1 MADKRWKWMPR
12 GNDETMLSDINTIFE
27 KWAPAVG
34 DMKTNLPATS
44 EIFVRE
50 LVQNFM
56 DAGDDASAPAGL
68 PSLKFRFVTLEGES
82 LKALDS
88 ELQLSE
94 LSERWAAFKAESRN
108 QVSKMRAS
116 AMLEGDM
123 SSLRLLVVTE
133 ENTSGMYGPWD
144 RTDRVKDSRGREI
157 FNKMR
162 DALLANARDAASNQ
176 AGRGSF
182 GEGKKAIIGISK
194 ARTLLAYSAFDP
206 DTTEDSTYS
215 RLVGV
220 SYWPNHIID
229 DRKHTGLGVF
239 GDSEGSQ
246 DSDLPRPFR
255 NQDAENLVKRLA
267 IPGFN
272 PRGNGAEAL
281 RGTSYVFIDPMIT
294 PEECLEALVRNW
306 WPAIDRKAASF
317 EVFDGDK
324 KLSIEEELTKREELT
339 PFRQLLD
346 QETSIEI
353 LKDSWNLAESAAV
366 HVSNPKLDSCEGQVA
381 GALKVSIDL
390 RPGKG
395 FSQRDPDKNRSVIC
409 YVRDHMVI
417 CYTSHYRENAKDHPP
432 FVRGLFEVSVR
443 QNPISQMHLRN
454 SEPAVHNSWQIE
466 ADKVGQEAAKHARA
480 VRDEI
485 RIVVNGFKAKYEKT
499 MPTSEVDLP
508 VFRELLSVNASSGL
522 ITPPP
527 PPPPKS
533 PLSLLDVR
541 AHVEDVG
548 SGFRVAKAIRS
559 LQTSTSA
566 SLSEYPVQVSLS
578 WEVLGDKGVWTEW
591 ISPFETK
598 KTFVP
603 EKFSVDDATGLISGV
618 VTKDAAKFEFES
630 RPYSDLVTV
639 RPVMRI
645 VQMSETLEQDS
656 PTMEGGDGGS

>member
-1 MADKRWKWMPR
+1 MPR

-56 DAGDDASAPAGL
+56 DAGDDAAESAGL
-68 PSLKFRFVTLEGES
+68 PRLTFRFVTLEGES

-88 ELQLSE
+88 ELKLSE
-94 LSERWAAFKAESRN
+94 LAERWAAFKAESRN
-108 QVSKMRAS
+108 QVSKMRAGDL
-116 AMLEGDM
+116 LEGEM

-144 RTDRVKDSRGREI
+144 RTDLVRDSRGREI

-206 DTTEDSTYS
+206 ETTEDETYS
-215 RLVGV
+215 RLIGV
-220 SYWPNHIID
+220 SYWPNHIIN

-239 GDSEGSQ
+239 GDGNGSQ
-246 DSDLPRPFR
+246 DSDIPRPFR
-255 NQDAENLVKRLA
+255 NQEAEDFVKRFA
-267 IPGFN
+267 IPGLD
-272 PRGNGAEAL
+272 PRGQGAMAL

-294 PEECLEALVRNW
+294 PDECLEALVRNW

-317 EVFDGDK
+317 AIFDGETE
-324 KLSIEEELTKREELT
+324 LSIGDELDKRDELT

-346 QETSIEI
+346 QETSIEVSR
-353 LKDSWNLAESAAV
+353 DSWNLADSAAV
-366 HVSNPKLDSCEGQVA
+366 HVSNPKLDSCKGQVA
-381 GALKVSIDL
+381 GALKISIDL

-395 FSQRDPDKNRSVIC
+395 FSQRDPDKNRSIIC

-417 CYTSHYRENAKDHPP
+417 CYTSHYRDNGKDHPP
-432 FVRGLFEVSVR
+432 FVRGVFEVSVK

-466 ADKVGQEAAKHARA
+466 ADKVGPEAAKHARA

-485 RIVVNGFKAKYEKT
+485 RRAVNSFKAKYEKT
-499 MPTSEVDLP
+499 MPTTEVDLP
-508 VFRELLSVNASSGL
+508 IFRELLSVNASSGV
-522 ITPPP
+522 IVPPP

-533 PLSLLDVR
+533 PLSLLDVQ

-548 SGFRVAKAIRS
+548 GGLRVAKAIRS
-559 LQTSTSA
+559 LQTSASA
-566 SLSEYPVQVSLS
+566 SLPEYPVQVSLS
-578 WEVLGDKGVWTEW
+578 WEILGDKGVWTEW
-591 ISPFETK
+591 IHPIETK

-603 EKFSVDDATGLISGV
+603 ESFSVDEATGLISGV
-618 VTKDAAKFEFES
+618 VTKDPAKFEFES

-639 RPVMRI
+639 RPLMRI
-645 VQMSETLEQDS
+645 IQMSETLEQDS
-656 PTMEGGDGGS
+656 TTMEGGERGS

>member
-1 MADKRWKWMPR
+1 MPR

-56 DAGDDASAPAGL
+56 DAGDDAAESAGL
-68 PSLKFRFVTLEGES
+68 PRLTFRFVTLEGES

-88 ELQLSE
+88 ELKLSE
-94 LSERWAAFKAESRN
+94 LAERWAAFKAESRN
-108 QVSKMRAS
+108 QVSKMRAGDL
-116 AMLEGDM
+116 LEGEM

-144 RTDRVKDSRGREI
+144 RTDLVRDSRGREI

-206 DTTEDSTYS
+206 ETTEDETYS
-215 RLVGV
+215 RLIGV
-220 SYWPNHIID
+220 SYWPNHIIN

-239 GDSEGSQ
+239 GDGKGSQ
-246 DSDLPRPFR
+246 DSDIPRPFR
-255 NQDAENLVKRLA
+255 NQEAEDFVKRFA
-267 IPGFN
+267 IPGLD
-272 PRGNGAEAL
+272 PRGQGARAL

-294 PEECLEALVRNW
+294 PDECLEALVRNW

-317 EVFDGDK
+317 AIFDGETE
-324 KLSIEEELTKREELT
+324 LSIGDELDKRDELT

-346 QETSIEI
+346 QETSIEVSR
-353 LKDSWNLAESAAV
+353 DSWNLADSAAV
-366 HVSNPKLDSCEGQVA
+366 HVSNPKLDSCKGQVA
-381 GALKVSIDL
+381 GALKISIDL

-395 FSQRDPDKNRSVIC
+395 FSQRDPDKNRSIIC

-417 CYTSHYRENAKDHPP
+417 CYTSHYRDNGKDHPP
-432 FVRGLFEVSVR
+432 FVRGVFEVSVK

-466 ADKVGQEAAKHARA
+466 ADKVGPESAKHARA

-485 RIVVNGFKAKYEKT
+485 RRAVNSFKAKYEKT
-499 MPTSEVDLP
+499 MPTTEVDLP
-508 VFRELLSVNASSGL
+508 IFRELLSVNASSGV
-522 ITPPP
+522 IVPPP

-533 PLSLLDVR
+533 PLSLLDVQ

-548 SGFRVAKAIRS
+548 GGLRVAKAIRS
-559 LQTSTSA
+559 LQTSASA
-566 SLSEYPVQVSLS
+566 SLPEYPVQVSLS
-578 WEVLGDKGVWTEW
+578 WEILGDKGVWTEW
-591 ISPFETK
+591 INPIETK

-603 EKFSVDDATGLISGV
+603 ESFSVDEATGLISGV

-639 RPVMRI
+639 RPLMRI
-645 VQMSETLEQDS
+645 IQMSETLEQDS
-656 PTMEGGDGGS
+656 TTMEGGERGS

>member
-1 MADKRWKWMPR
+1 MPR

-56 DAGDDASAPAGL
+56 DAGDDAAESAGL
-68 PSLKFRFVTLEGES
+68 PRLTFRFVTLEGES

-88 ELQLSE
+88 ELKLSE
-94 LSERWAAFKAESRN
+94 LAERWAAFKAESRN
-108 QVSKMRAS
+108 QVSKMRAGDL
-116 AMLEGDM
+116 LEGEM

-144 RTDRVKDSRGREI
+144 RTDLVRDSRGREI

-206 DTTEDSTYS
+206 ETTEDKTYS
-215 RLVGV
+215 RLIGV
-220 SYWPNHIID
+220 SYWPNHIIN

-239 GDSEGSQ
+239 GDGNGSQ
-246 DSDLPRPFR
+246 DSDIPRPFR
-255 NQDAENLVKRLA
+255 NQEAEDFVKRFA
-267 IPGFN
+267 IPGLD
-272 PRGNGAEAL
+272 PRGQGAMAL

-294 PEECLEALVRNW
+294 PDECLEALVRNW

-317 EVFDGDK
+317 AIFDGETE
-324 KLSIEEELTKREELT
+324 LSIGDELDKRDELT

-346 QETSIEI
+346 QETSIEVSR
-353 LKDSWNLAESAAV
+353 DSWNLADSAAV
-366 HVSNPKLDSCEGQVA
+366 HVSNPKLDSCKGQVA
-381 GALKVSIDL
+381 GALKISIDL

-395 FSQRDPDKNRSVIC
+395 FSQRDPDKNRSIIC

-417 CYTSHYRENAKDHPP
+417 CYTSHYRDNGKDHPP
-432 FVRGLFEVSVR
+432 FVRGVFEVSVK

-466 ADKVGQEAAKHARA
+466 ADKVGPEAAKHARA

-485 RIVVNGFKAKYEKT
+485 RRAVNSFKAKYEKT
-499 MPTSEVDLP
+499 MPTTEVDLP
-508 VFRELLSVNASSGL
+508 IFRELLSVNASSGV
-522 ITPPP
+522 IVPPP

-533 PLSLLDVR
+533 PLSLLDVQ

-548 SGFRVAKAIRS
+548 GGLRVAKAIRS
-559 LQTSTSA
+559 LQTSASA
-566 SLSEYPVQVSLS
+566 SLPEYPVQVSLS
-578 WEVLGDKGVWTEW
+578 WEILGDKGVWTEW
-591 ISPFETK
+591 IHPIETK

-603 EKFSVDDATGLISGV
+603 ESFSVDEATGLISGV
-618 VTKDAAKFEFES
+618 VTKDPAKFEFES

-639 RPVMRI
+639 RPLMRI
-645 VQMSETLEQDS
+645 IQMSETLEQDS
-656 PTMEGGDGGS
+656 TTMEGGERGS